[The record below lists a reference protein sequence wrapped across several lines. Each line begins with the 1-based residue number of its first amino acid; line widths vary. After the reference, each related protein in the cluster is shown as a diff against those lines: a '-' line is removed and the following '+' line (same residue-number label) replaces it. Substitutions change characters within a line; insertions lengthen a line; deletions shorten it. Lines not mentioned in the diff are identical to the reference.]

1 MDTLLRLGEEQGAE
15 VIRGAKM
22 TISAGSYLYEV
33 RDNAG
38 TLDDGIGTDGLSEFC
53 HNLFF
58 SFARSDQR
66 RWGELYV
73 RGLLT
78 VPGRKTVKKISDLV
92 AGGGVEQCLQQFVN
106 QSTWDWG
113 AVRRDLATQMV
124 SELEPV
130 AWVVKEIVFPKNGD
144 SSVGVARQFAH
155 STGRV
160 LNCQRAIAIFLVGA
174 RGCCPVNWRL
184 ALPPAWDQDSSRR
197 EAVRVPEDER
207 CLPIWRHVLDALD
220 EMVTVW
226 GLPPAPVVADIRFE
240 QDADALTAGLESLG
254 LNFVVQVAGSSPAMV
269 VKSGP
274 SAPLTLSFSDVIT
287 HSLKRSSIA
296 MSTTWQIPAARPGRS
311 PFIVTSLPADASAG
325 LPMPRARQATRP
337 VRSRMQ
343 CCSRR
348 PRFVAA
354 EWSAARRC
362 AKSIWLTTLDA
373 FRQPSMVELTE
384 LSDQVDSELHDFYAN
399 TGLLHF
405 EGRSFPGWQHY
416 VTLVSIAH
424 AWSHLCDAPR
434 EAELAFN

>member
-1 MDTLLRLGEEQGAE
+1 
-15 VIRGAKM
+15 M
-22 TISAGSYLYEV
+22 TISAGSYLYEIS
-33 RDNAG
+33 DNEGA
-38 TLDDGIGTDGLSEFC
+38 LDDGIGTDGLSEFC

-124 SELEPV
+124 SELEPM

-144 SSVGVARQFAH
+144 SSVGVARQFTH

-174 RGCCPVNWRL
+174 HGCCPVNWRL
-184 ALPPAWDQDSSRR
+184 ALPPAWDDDSSRR
-197 EAVRVPEDER
+197 EAARVPEDER
-207 CLPIWRHVLDALD
+207 CLPIWGHVLDALD

-226 GLPPAPVVADIRFE
+226 GLPSAPVIADIRFE

-311 PFIVTSLPADASAG
+311 PFIVTSLPADAPAD
-325 LPMPRARQATRP
+325 LPMPRARQ
-337 VRSRMQ
+337 V
-343 CCSRR
+343 RR

-354 EWSAARRC
+354 EWSAVRRS

-373 FRQPSMVELTE
+373 FGQPSMVELTE
-384 LSDQVDSELHDFYAN
+384 LSEQVDSELHDFYAN

-424 AWSHLCDAPR
+424 AWSHLCDVPR

>member
-1 MDTLLRLGEEQGAE
+1 
-15 VIRGAKM
+15 M
-22 TISAGSYLYEV
+22 TISAGSYLYEI

-113 AVRRDLATQMV
+113 VVRRDLATQMV

-130 AWVVKEIVFPKNGD
+130 AWVVKEIVFPKNGG
-144 SSVGVARQFAH
+144 SSVGVARQFTH
-155 STGRV
+155 SAGRV
-160 LNCQRAIAIFLVGA
+160 QNCQRAIAIFLVGA

-184 ALPPAWDQDSSRR
+184 ALPLAWDEDSSRR
-197 EAVRVPEDER
+197 EAARVPEDER

-226 GLPPAPVVADIRFE
+226 GLPPAPVIADIRFE

-254 LNFVVQVAGSSPAMV
+254 LNFAVQVAGSSPAMV
-269 VKSGP
+269 VQSGP

-296 MSTTWQIPAARPGRS
+296 MSPTWQIPAARPGRS

-325 LPMPRARQATRP
+325 FPMPRARQATRP
-337 VRSRMQ
+337 VRSRAQ
-343 CCSRR
+343 FGSRP

-354 EWSAARRC
+354 EWSAVRRC

-373 FRQPSMVELTE
+373 FRQPSMVDLTE
-384 LSDQVDSELHDFYAN
+384 LSDQVDTELHDFYAN

-434 EAELAFN
+434 EGELAFS

>member
-1 MDTLLRLGEEQGAE
+1 
-15 VIRGAKM
+15 M
-22 TISAGSYLYEV
+22 TISADSYIYDIA
-33 RDNAG
+33 DNAG
-38 TLDDGIGTDGLSEFC
+38 ALDDGIGTDGLSEFC
-53 HNLFF
+53 NNLFF

-113 AVRRDLATQMV
+113 AVRRDLAVQMV
-124 SELEPV
+124 GELEPT

-144 SSVGVARQFAH
+144 SSVGGARQFTH

-184 ALPPAWDQDSSRR
+184 ALPTAWDEDSRRR
-197 EAVRVPEDER
+197 EAARVPEDER
-207 CLPIWRHVLDALD
+207 CLPIWRHVLDALE
-220 EMVTVW
+220 EMAAVW
-226 GLPPAPVVADIRFE
+226 CLPPAPVIADIRFE

-254 LNFVVQVAGSSPAMV
+254 LNFVVRVAGSSPAMV
-269 VKSGP
+269 VQSGP

-287 HSLKRSSIA
+287 HSLKRSPIA
-296 MSTTWQIPAARPGRS
+296 MSTWQISATRPGRS
-311 PFIVTSLPADASAG
+311 PFIVTGLPADAWAG
-325 LPMPRARQATRP
+325 LPVPRARQATP
-337 VRSRMQ
+337 LGRSRGQ
-343 CCSRR
+343 FGSRP

-354 EWSAARRC
+354 EWSAVRRG

-384 LSDQVDSELHDFYAN
+384 LSDQIDTELQDFYAN

-405 EGRSFPGWQHY
+405 EGRSFPGWHHY
-416 VTLVSIAH
+416 VTLVSVAR
-424 AWSHLCDAPR
+424 AWSHLCDGPR

>member
-1 MDTLLRLGEEQGAE
+1 
-15 VIRGAKM
+15 M
-22 TISAGSYLYEV
+22 TISAGP
-33 RDNAG
+33 DPAAG
-38 TLDDGIGTDGLSEFC
+38 TLDEGIGTDGLSEFC

-73 RGLLT
+73 RGLHT

-92 AGGGVEQCLQQFVN
+92 PGGGVEQCLQQFVN

-144 SSVGVARQFAH
+144 SSVGVARQFTH

-184 ALPPAWDQDSSRR
+184 ALPPAWDEDSRRR
-197 EAVRVPEDER
+197 EAARVPKDER
-207 CLPIWRHVLDALD
+207 CLPTWRHVLDALD

-226 GLPPAPVVADIRFE
+226 GLPPAPVIADIRFE

-254 LNFVVQVAGSSPAMV
+254 LNFVVQVAASSPAMV
-269 VKSGP
+269 VQSGP
-274 SAPLTLSFSDVIT
+274 SARLTLSFSDVIT

-296 MSTTWQIPAARPGRS
+296 MSTWQIPAARPGRS

-325 LPMPRARQATRP
+325 PPMPRVRQATPP
-337 VRSRMQ
+337 VRSWVQ
-343 CCSRR
+343 FSPP

-354 EWSAARRC
+354 EWSAVRRC

-373 FRQPSMVELTE
+373 SRQPSVTELTE
-384 LSDQVDSELHDFYAN
+384 LSDQVDTELHDFYAN

-405 EGRSFPGWQHY
+405 EGRSFPGWHHY
-416 VTLVSIAH
+416 VTLVSVAR
-424 AWSHLCDAPR
+424 AWPHRYDAPR